1 MTPIIIAGFSEPLS
15 GESGEVGLEA
25 DSTGEEREEDR
36 ELVAVGGNW
45 MGEEVGEGEEKEE
58 GGSGT

>member
-1 MTPIIIAGFSEPLS
+1 MTPIIIAGFSELLS
-15 GESGEVGLEA
+15 GESGEVGLEV

-45 MGEEVGEGEEKEE
+45 MGEEVGEGEEE